1 MRRLS
6 LVLAGGASE
15 LSEALSFELIARC
28 FGPQHAALARTER
41 EVRYD
46 NAHGART
53 DYVAELFAAPCAVS
67 VTRAYERLGPGEE
80 GTLFELRDA
89 EQARDTMIL
98 LVLLPFPLHHLPR

>member
-28 FGPQHAALARTER
+28 FGPQHAAL
-41 EVRYD
+41 
-46 NAHGART
+46 ART